1 MVRPRYEEE
10 MRKCIRLV
18 LGGKNEEQNVGDNA
32 ATLTS
37 SIARLSSSVSILYM
51 CGMT

>member
-1 MVRPRYEEE
+1 MCKV
-10 MRKCIRLV
+10 V
-18 LGGKNEEQNVGDNA
+18 AGWKNEEQNVGDNA
-32 ATLTS
+32 EALTS